1 MGKKKEGSFGES
13 VIEGIQTAFKC
24 GDLSLFLSTKGGATG
39 RISELRAR
47 GPTWW
52 LSGLTWRTAPM
63 HQRNPVEDGK
73 VAELVRRRPQPSK
86 SPNFYLFSVGTRLI
100 RQEILGF
107 SW

>member
-1 MGKKKEGSFGES
+1 MGTYPFSSLPREEPLDVFLNLGPEVQPGGSVALPGE
-13 VIEGIQTAFKC
+13 QLQC
-24 GDLSLFLSTKGGATG
+24 
-39 RISELRAR
+39 
-47 GPTWW
+47 
-52 LSGLTWRTAPM
+52 

-73 VAELVRRRPQPSK
+73 IAELVRRRPQPSK